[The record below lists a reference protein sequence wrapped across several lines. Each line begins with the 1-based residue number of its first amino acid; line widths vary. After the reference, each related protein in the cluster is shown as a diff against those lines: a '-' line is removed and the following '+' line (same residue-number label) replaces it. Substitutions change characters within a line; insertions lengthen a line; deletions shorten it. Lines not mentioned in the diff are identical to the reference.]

1 MSTYANNMHI
11 IVTLTKC
18 TVKYVSEDR
27 CALFFDCIDCRTYVN
42 RSFGRSLVRSF
53 FQSLV
58 VLSFG
63 RSVVRSFFLSFFLS
77 FFQPNALSNVC
88 QRRHMCTT
96 LTVLTV
102 ARMSVSRSVV
112 RSFANSVFLSF
123 FPSQKSHILWP
134 EATSVSHAYSI
145 LRHKTMYFGVCNN
158 VLWVKTAICR

>member
-1 MSTYANNMHI
+1 MSAKIGVHYF
-11 IVTLTKC
+11 LTVL
-18 TVKYVSEDR
+18 TVARMSI
-27 CALFFDCIDCRTYVN
+27 A
-42 RSFGRSLVRSF
+42 
-53 FQSLV
+53 
-58 VLSFG
+58 
-63 RSVVRSFFLSFFLS
+63 RSVVRSFGLSFSHWSFCLSVAQSFGLSFFLS